1 MTDDSRL
8 LAGRYRIGDIIGRG
22 GMSNVYVGRDE
33 RLGRPVAIKLL
44 KSSLAGDP
52 IFRTRFRQEAQAAS
66 RMAHPTI
73 VRVFD
78 AGEERVAEAGGS
90 EAIVPF
96 IVMEYVQGILLKD
109 LIRQGPVDPAEAVR
123 ITDGI
128 LTALEYSH
136 RAGVVHRDIKP
147 GNIMLTNSGQVKVM
161 DFGIAR
167 AISDSSATVAQ
178 TTAILGTAQY
188 FSPEQARGES
198 VDARTDLYSTG
209 IVLFELLTGR
219 APFRGET
226 PVAVAYQ
233 HVSEAPVAPSS
244 INPKVSPALDQVVAH
259 SLAKDRFARFQSAAD
274 FKVDLQIAGA
284 GKIPSKRLPTED
296 FQASL
301 FGAPPTLT
309 AGSDA
314 ALTQLAGDDEYAVRT
329 QSRPPVIWIWA
340 GIASVAV
347 ILIAILF
354 WVFSLKETNI
364 IPDASRVIPV
374 TSGQTYE
381 NANATLQQLNLVT
394 QRYDKNDPSV
404 PAGEVISTDPAAG
417 TVVQPQT
424 VISVYVSLGPKPVA
438 MPSVVGS
445 TVAAAT
451 PTITALGMLV
461 GATTKENSAT
471 VPADVIISTTPAAG
485 TQSSAGATVTFVVS
499 NGLVTVP
506 NVVNMPLEQAITA
519 LKAIGYDPSSAT
531 DDTCAAQVGSP
542 VTNQT
547 VPAGDAP
554 QSQAIVVTYCTGDA
568 PVVPT
573 PTPTATP
580 ATN

>member
-1 MTDDSRL
+1 
-8 LAGRYRIGDIIGRG
+8 
-22 GMSNVYVGRDE
+22 MSNVYVGRDE

-109 LIRQGPVDPAEAVR
+109 LIKQGPVDPAEAVR

-259 SLAKDRFARFQSAAD
+259 ALAKDRFARFQSAAD
-274 FKVDLQIAGA
+274 FKIDLQIAGA
-284 GKIPSKRLPTED
+284 GKIPSKRLPAED

-309 AGSDA
+309 GGSDA
-314 ALTQLAGDDEYAVRT
+314 ALTQLAGDDQYAVRT

-364 IPDASRVIPV
+364 IPDASRIIPV
-374 TSGQTYE
+374 TAGQTYD
-381 NANATLQQLNLVT
+381 NASATLQQLDLVS
-394 QRYDKNDPSV
+394 QRYDANDPTV
-404 PAGEVISTDPAAG
+404 PAGTVIRTDPDAG
-417 TVVQPQT
+417 TVVQPKT
-424 VISVYVSLGPKPVA
+424 VVSVFVSLGPKPVA

-451 PTITALGMLV
+451 PTLTALGLQI
-461 GATTKENSAT
+461 GATTKENSAS
-471 VPADVIISTTPAAG
+471 VAADVIISTTPAPGAQSLAG
-485 TQSSAGATVTFVVS
+485 QTVTFVVS

-506 NVVNMPLEQAITA
+506 NVVDMPLDSAQRALQPTNLPVQADA
-519 LKAIGYDPSSAT
+519 DPSCPSGV
-531 DDTCAAQVGSP
+531 DNI
-542 VTNQT
+542 VTNQSI
-547 VPAGDAP
+547 PAGDAA
-554 QSQAIVVTYCTGDA
+554 QGSAVVLRYCSGPGGDTPA
-568 PVVPT
+568 PTSSPK
-573 PTPTATP
+573 PTAG
-580 ATN
+580 

>member
-1 MTDDSRL
+1 VTDDNRL

-33 RLGRPVAIKLL
+33 RLGRQVAIKLL

-78 AGEERVAEAGGS
+78 AGEERVVEPGGA

-96 IVMEYVQGILLKD
+96 IVMEHVQGILLKD

-259 SLAKDRFARFQSAAD
+259 ALAKDRFARFQNAAD
-274 FKVDLQIAGA
+274 FKTDLQIAGA
-284 GKIPSKRLPTED
+284 GKIPSKRLPAED

-309 AGSDA
+309 AGSDS
-314 ALTQLAGDDEYAVRT
+314 ALTQLAGDDEYSVRT

-354 WVFSLKETNI
+354 WVFSLRETSI
-364 IPDASRVIPV
+364 MPVSSRQIPV
-374 TSGQTYE
+374 VTGQTYDS
-381 NANATLQQLNLVT
+381 ANATLQQLNLVT
-394 QRYDKNDPSV
+394 QRFDKNDPTI
-404 PAGEVISTDPAAG
+404 PAGDVIGTDPTAG
-417 TVVQPQT
+417 TIVQSQT
-424 VISVYVSLGPKPVA
+424 LISVYVSLGKQ
-438 MPSVVGS
+438 
-445 TVAAAT
+445 TVALPDFAGTTVADAS
-451 PTITALGMLV
+451 PKITALGLLV
-461 GATTKENSAT
+461 GSTAKQNSPT
-471 VPADVIISTTPAAG
+471 VPADVIISTAPAAG
-485 TQSSAGATVTFVVS
+485 AQSFVGDTINFVVS

-506 NVVNMPLEQAITA
+506 LVTGQPLDLATST
-519 LKAIGYDPSSAT
+519 LKAQNLTVTADPDSKANCDKITGISGT
-531 DDTCAAQVGSP
+531 QVTYQSIE
-542 VTNQT
+542 
-547 VPAGDAP
+547 AGDAP
-554 QSQAIVVTYCTGDA
+554 QASTINIKYCNG
-568 PVVPT
+568 
-573 PTPTATP
+573 
-580 ATN
+580 

>member
-1 MTDDSRL
+1 MTDDNRL

-78 AGEERVAEAGGS
+78 AGEERVAEPGGS

-147 GNIMLTNSGQVKVM
+147 GNIMLTHSGQVKVM

-233 HVSEAPVAPSS
+233 HVSEAPVSPSS

-259 SLAKDRFARFQSAAD
+259 ALAKDRFARFQSAAD
-274 FKVDLQIAGA
+274 FKIDLQIAGA
-284 GKIPSKRLPTED
+284 GKIPSKRLPAED

-347 ILIAILF
+347 ILVAILF
-354 WVFSLKETNI
+354 WVVGLRETTI
-364 IPDASRVIPV
+364 IPDSSRIIPV
-374 TSGQTYE
+374 VTGQTYDS
-381 NANATLQQLNLVT
+381 ANSTLQQLNLVT
-394 QRYDKNDPSV
+394 QRFNENSPTV
-404 PAGEVISTDPAAG
+404 PEGEVIRTDPPSG
-417 TVVQPQT
+417 TVVQPQA
-424 VISVYVSLGPKPVA
+424 IIGIYVSLGKKTVLIPDQAGSTVTAATPKMTA
-438 MPSVVGS
+438 LGLIVGS
-445 TVAAAT
+445 TS
-451 PTITALGMLV
+451 
-461 GATTKENSAT
+461 KENSAT
-471 VPADVIISTTPAAG
+471 VAADVIIRTDPAAG
-485 TQSSAGATVTFVVS
+485 ASSFVGDTVNFVVS

-506 NVVNMPLEQAITA
+506 NVVNQPLTSATSTLSALNLTVTA
-519 LKAIGYDPSSAT
+519 AVDPSCKTAS
-531 DDTCAAQVGSP
+531 SNP
-542 VTNQT
+542 VTKQSLA
-547 VPAGDAP
+547 AGDRP
-554 QSQAIVVTYCTGDA
+554 QGSAVTLTYCTG
-568 PVVPT
+568 
-573 PTPTATP
+573 
-580 ATN
+580 

>member
-1 MTDDSRL
+1 MESCTVTDDNRL

-33 RLGRPVAIKLL
+33 RLGRQVAIKLL

-78 AGEERVAEAGGS
+78 AGEERVREPGGA

-96 IVMEYVQGILLKD
+96 IVMEHVQGILLKD

-259 SLAKDRFARFQSAAD
+259 ALAKDRFARFQSAAD

-284 GKIPSKRLPTED
+284 GKIPSKRLPAED

-309 AGSDA
+309 SGSDS

-354 WVFSLKETNI
+354 WVFTLRETTIVPDSSRI
-364 IPDASRVIPV
+364 IPIV
-374 TSGQTYE
+374 TGQTYDG
-381 NANATLQQLNLVT
+381 ANATLQQLDLVT
-394 QRYDKNDPSV
+394 QRFDENSPTVPSGQVIRTDPPSGTVVQPKTLISIYVSAGRQAVSV
-404 PAGEVISTDPAAG
+404 PNVAGSSVPDASAKLTALGLQIGLTNKQNSATVPANTIISTDPAAG
-417 TVVQPQT
+417 SQSFVGDTVNF
-424 VISVYVSLGPKPVA
+424 L
-438 MPSVVGS
+438 
-445 TVAAAT
+445 
-451 PTITALGMLV
+451 
-461 GATTKENSAT
+461 
-471 VPADVIISTTPAAG
+471 
-485 TQSSAGATVTFVVS
+485 VS

-506 NVVNMPLEQAITA
+506 GVENQPLDQATA
-519 LKAIGYDPSSAT
+519 TLTGLGLTVKT
-531 DDTCAAQVGSP
+531 ELDTTCKSVAGHP
-542 VTNQT
+542 VTTQSIA
-547 VPAGDAP
+547 AGDAP
-554 QSQAIVVTYCTGDA
+554 QASEITLKYCSG
-568 PVVPT
+568 
-573 PTPTATP
+573 
-580 ATN
+580 

>member
-33 RLGRPVAIKLL
+33 RLGRQVAIKLL

-78 AGEERVAEAGGS
+78 AGEEKVVEPGGA

-259 SLAKDRFARFQSAAD
+259 ALAKDRFARFQSAAD
-274 FKVDLQIAGA
+274 FKTDLQIAGA
-284 GKIPSKRLPTED
+284 GKIPSKRLPAED

-309 AGSDA
+309 GGSDS
-314 ALTQLAGDDEYAVRT
+314 ALTQLAGDDEYTVRT

-347 ILIAILF
+347 ILVAILF
-354 WVFSLKETNI
+354 WVFSLRETSI
-364 IPDASRVIPV
+364 MPVSSRQVPV
-374 TSGQTYE
+374 VSGQTYDS
-381 NANATLQQLNLVT
+381 ANATLQQLNLVT
-394 QRYDKNDPSV
+394 QRFDKNDPTI
-404 PAGEVISTDPAAG
+404 PAGEVISTDPPAG
-417 TVVQPQT
+417 TIVQPQT
-424 VISVYVSLGPKPVA
+424 LISVYVSLGKQTVTLPDFSGTTVADATPKVTA
-438 MPSVVGS
+438 LGLLVGS
-445 TVAAAT
+445 T
-451 PTITALGMLV
+451 
-461 GATTKENSAT
+461 TKQNSPT
-471 VPADVIISTTPAAG
+471 VPADVIISTTPASGAQSFVGG
-485 TQSSAGATVTFVVS
+485 TLDFVVS

-506 NVVNMPLEQAITA
+506 LVVGQPLDLATSTLQAQNLTVTA
-519 LKAIGYDPSSAT
+519 ET
-531 DDTCAAQVGSP
+531 DTQENCDKLVGIAGTQVTYQSID
-542 VTNQT
+542 
-547 VPAGDAP
+547 AGDAP
-554 QSQAIVVTYCTGDA
+554 QASAIDLKYCNG
-568 PVVPT
+568 
-573 PTPTATP
+573 
-580 ATN
+580 

>member
-1 MTDDSRL
+1 MTDDNRL

-33 RLGRPVAIKLL
+33 RLGRQVAIKLL

-78 AGEERVAEAGGS
+78 AGEERVIEPGGA

-96 IVMEYVQGILLKD
+96 IVMEFVQGILLKD

-244 INPKVSPALDQVVAH
+244 VNPKVSPALDQVVAH
-259 SLAKDRFARFQSAAD
+259 ALAKDRFARFQSAAD
-274 FKVDLQIAGA
+274 FKTDLEIAGA
-284 GKIPSKRLPTED
+284 GKIPSKRLPAED

-301 FGAPPTLT
+301 FGAPPTLS
-309 AGSDA
+309 AGSDS
-314 ALTQLAGDDEYAVRT
+314 ALTQLAGDDDYAVKT

-347 ILIAILF
+347 ILVAILF
-354 WVFSLKETNI
+354 WVFSLRETTI
-364 IPDASRVIPV
+364 IPV
-374 TSGQTYE
+374 TSRQVPVVTGQTYDS
-381 NANATLQQLNLVT
+381 ANSTLQQLNLVT
-394 QRYDKNDPSV
+394 QRFDKTDPTI
-404 PAGEVISTDPAAG
+404 PAGDVINTDPPSG
-417 TVVQPQT
+417 TIVQTQT
-424 VISVYVSLGPKPVA
+424 LISVYVSTGKQAVTLPDVSA
-438 MPSVVGS
+438 T
-445 TVAAAT
+445 TVADAST
-451 PTITALGMLV
+451 KLTALGLV
-461 GATTKENSAT
+461 IGSTTKQNSPT
-471 VPADVIISTTPAAG
+471 VPADVIISTSPAAG
-485 TQSSAGATVTFVVS
+485 SQSFVGDTINFVVS

-506 NVVNMPLEQAITA
+506 SVVGQPLDLAQSTLTGLSLTVTSDTDTETA
-519 LKAIGYDPSSAT
+519 
-531 DDTCAAQVGSP
+531 CAALTPFTGTQVTYQSLE
-542 VTNQT
+542 
-547 VPAGDAP
+547 AGDQP
-554 QSQAIVVTYCTGDA
+554 QKSSIDLKYCTA
-568 PVVPT
+568 K
-573 PTPTATP
+573 
-580 ATN
+580 